1 MKESL
6 RDRIVLI
13 TGASSGI
20 GAETARLMSERG
32 AYVVLCARSED
43 KLRRVAAGL
52 RGPHDIRVMDVRNDA
67 SVDGAVAAV
76 MERHGR
82 IDVLVNGAGYGE
94 FVPFLDAPLE
104 HFRDMMEVNYLGTV
118 RCIRAVLPHMLRAGR
133 GHIVNIAS
141 IAGKLATA
149 KTSGYAAT
157 KHAVLGLTNALRQE
171 LRGTGVRVAAVNPGP
186 VDTPFFDRA
195 DPDGNYVRNV
205 RWFMLSPERVAR
217 AVVRVVERRK
227 AELDLPW
234 TAAAGVRLVQL
245 FPRLTDTVLFRLIN
259 RK

>member
-20 GAETARLMSERG
+20 GAATARLMSERG
-32 AYVVLCARSED
+32 ALVVLCARSED
-43 KLRRVAAGL
+43 RLRRVAAGL
-52 RGPHDIRVMDVRNDA
+52 KGPHDVRVMDVRDDA
-67 SVDGAVAAV
+67 SVERVVAEV
-76 MERHGR
+76 TERHGR
-82 IDVLVNGAGYGE
+82 IDVLVNSAGYGE
-94 FVPFLDAPLE
+94 FVPFLESPPE

-133 GHIVNIAS
+133 GHIVNIGS

-149 KTSGYAAT
+149 KASGYAAT
-157 KHAVLGLTNALRQE
+157 KHAVLGLTAALRQE
-171 LRGTGVRVAAVNPGP
+171 LRGTGVRVSAVNPGP

-195 DPDGNYVRNV
+195 DPQGTYVRNV

-217 AVVRVVERRK
+217 AVVRVVERGK

-234 TAAAGVRLVQL
+234 TAAVGARLVQL
-245 FPRLTDTVLFRLIN
+245 FPRLTETVLFRLVN

>member
-20 GAETARLMSERG
+20 GAATARLMSERG
-32 AYVVLCARSED
+32 AHVVLCARSED

-52 RGPHDIRVMDVRNDA
+52 RGPHDVRVMDVREDA
-67 SVDGAVAAV
+67 SVEGTVAAV

-94 FVPFLDAPLE
+94 FVPFLDAPLD

-118 RCIRAVLPHMLRAGR
+118 RCIRAVLPHMLRAGC

-157 KHAVLGLTNALRQE
+157 KHAVLGFTNALRQE
-171 LRGTGVRVAAVNPGP
+171 LRGTGVRVSAINPGP

-195 DPDGNYVRNV
+195 DPEGHYVRNV